1 MEIPKQ
7 PTNHILDKVSR
18 FKPVAF
24 IRKNLFVTIVILL
37 IIVTNLVGIWN
48 IKKYEIYDI
57 SGAEIPP
64 NILNDIS
71 KYIEE
76 NSVGENFFLL
86 SPSELNN
93 QLVSNISYIKNVDVK
108 KSLPNKLE
116 IFVEI
121 YQPELLSVLNGGQ
134 CYVLSTEG
142 IMLERVCEGETRDCC
157 MGYIET
163 NKLYLLTSSSVD
175 ISKLENG
182 KEKLLVMESISK
194 VTKVTKSLGYNIKSV
209 TLSGDILEL
218 QTIDGKIL
226 RFSLGE
232 DLDTQLE
239 RLVIVAGK
247 IKSDKIKFKS
257 LDVRFERPVIKN

>member
-1 MEIPKQ
+1 MEIQKQ
-7 PTNHILDKVSR
+7 PTNHTLDKLLR
-18 FKPVAF
+18 FKPVTF
-24 IRKNLFVTIVILL
+24 LKKNLFVTIVVLL
-37 IIVTNLVGIWN
+37 IVITNLVGIWN

-57 SGAEIPP
+57 SGTEVPT
-64 NILNDIS
+64 NIVNDIS
-71 KYIEE
+71 KYIEQ

-86 SPSELNN
+86 SPGELNS
-93 QLVSNISYIKNVDVK
+93 QLVSNISYIKSANVK

-121 YQPELLSVLNGGQ
+121 YKPELLSVLNGDQ
-134 CYVLSTEG
+134 CFVLSSEG
-142 IMLERVCEGETRDCC
+142 IMLERVCEGETNDCC
-157 MGYIET
+157 MNYIET
-163 NKLYLLTSSSVD
+163 NKQYLLTSSSVD
-175 ISKLENG
+175 ISKLESG

-194 VTKVTKSLGYNIKSV
+194 VTKVTESLGYTIESV

-218 QTIDGKIL
+218 KVTDGKIL
-226 RFSLGE
+226 RFSMGE

>member
-93 QLVSNISYIKNVDVK
+93 QLVSNISYIKSADVK

-194 VTKVTKSLGYNIKSV
+194 VTKVTEALGYNIKSV

>member
-1 MEIPKQ
+1 MEIQKQ
-7 PTNHILDKVSR
+7 PTNHTLDKVFR
-18 FKPVAF
+18 FKPVTF
-24 IRKNLFVTIVILL
+24 IKKNLFVTIVILL
-37 IIVTNLVGIWN
+37 IVITNLLGIWN

-57 SGAEIPP
+57 SGIEVPG
-64 NILNDIS
+64 NIVNETSRHID
-71 KYIEE
+71 E
-76 NSVGENFFLL
+76 NSLGENFFLL
-86 SPSELNN
+86 SPSELNKE
-93 QLVSNISYIKNVDVK
+93 LVSKISYIKSADVK

-121 YQPELLSVLNGGQ
+121 YQPELLSVLNGDQ
-134 CYVLSTEG
+134 CYVLSSEG
-142 IMLERVCEGETRDCC
+142 IMLERVCEGESTDCC
-157 MGYIET
+157 MSYIET
-163 NKLYLLTSSSVD
+163 NGLYLLTSSSVD

-182 KEKLLVMESISK
+182 KEKLLVMESISM
-194 VTKVTKSLGYNIKSV
+194 VTKITESLGYGIKSV

-218 QTIDGKIL
+218 KTTDDKIL
-226 RFSLGE
+226 RFSMGE